1 MTNLQ
6 LADNADTQF
15 KSRSSSPSLTWVSRS
30 FTSLSTSFCRLFV
43 SSWSLL
49 SNSSLL
55 LLSSS
60 RACLRNSISRS
71 YKEWNVNILFSE
83 WFCKNL
89 STLIIRS
96 TLCSSNLFFSAW
108 ASLNIRSISSIFTML
123 AVLVLHRHT
132 KDFCK
137 TDHWWI
143 SMSSAL
149 ALNMGLHSKL
159 YNYFCFPKK
168 SEFKAL
174 HLIWQS
180 ALEHLKVRLLG
191 DALECNKNSTDR
203 ICVYLDYISGDSCL
217 FNFLNIYTYKRN

>member
-1 MTNLQ
+1 MQTLNSNLARPFP
-6 LADNADTQF
+6 LSPEFPAA
-15 KSRSSSPSLTWVSRS
+15 SPLSPPASVVCSSPPE
-30 FTSLSTSFCRLFV
+30 V
-43 SSWSLL
+43 SSPTPPF
-49 SNSSLL
+49 
-55 LLSSS
+55 SSS
-60 RACLRNSISRS
+60 RLQEPVSATPSLAPIRNETWI
-71 YKEWNVNILFSE
+71 YCFSE

-132 KDFCK
+132 KDFFK

-143 SMSSAL
+143 SMSSAW

-191 DALECNKNSTDR
+191 NALECNKNSTDR